1 MPLAANISARYTK
14 TKDPKF
20 PTTFSFGHAERGKGR
35 KIYYLRKTLIIPI
48 HKT

>member
-1 MPLAANISARYTK
+1 MPLAADISARYTK
-14 TKDPKF
+14 TKGLEF
-20 PTTFSFGHAERGKGR
+20 STTFPFDDAERGRRG